1 MIDDESN
8 KNVRNKITSKDSKK
22 EYHYQVFN
30 DKDQVNDAIQSIN
43 YWIKNNEKTEID
55 NEIVISVTGGHVLEY
70 DDPEYNVV
78 LNSFENIIKILIEKI
93 NPILITSFYKK
104 IFFFINTLITVSDTN
119 RWYFTWCDRKIGLC
133 FSKYGK
139 KKNDWNCQCR

>member
-104 IFFFINTLITVSDTN
+104 NFFFSKHINN
-119 RWYFTWCDRKIGLC
+119 GF
-133 FSKYGK
+133 
-139 KKNDWNCQCR
+139 